1 MKNKE
6 EKDDIKTKEIKKKE
20 LTKFIKTHIFKKTK
34 LLALIGILLFIIII
48 SVFMRAS
55 DGANTGLEII
65 EKTSL
70 LNDIKERFVILLLIL
85 VAGWVPYFYI
95 PAIAYLAYIFMLGGD
110 IAVAM
115 ELHGRLLTLLLNI
128 IPLAL
133 DILTVSIIAA
143 IGIYMSNYTT
153 KKYRYSQRT
162 SFSFLDV
169 KMHLYQITKNQEK
182 YEHAIIK
189 KQEKIDKM
197 KSNDVKIDY
206 ANIFKIAPTIIII
219 NIVMCIIQH
228 LINN

>member
-1 MKNKE
+1 MK
-6 EKDDIKTKEIKKKE
+6 
-20 LTKFIKTHIFKKTK
+20 
-34 LLALIGILLFIIII
+34 
-48 SVFMRAS
+48 AS
-55 DGANTGLEII
+55 DEASAGLEII

-70 LNDIKERFVILLLIL
+70 LNGIKERFIILLLIL

-95 PAIAYLAYIFMLGGD
+95 PAIAFGAYVFMLGGD
-110 IAVAM
+110 IVVAM
-115 ELHGRLLTLLLNI
+115 ESHGRLLTLLLNI
-128 IPLAL
+128 IPALL
-133 DILTVSIIAA
+133 DILTVSVLAA

-153 KKYRYSQRT
+153 KKYKYSQRT

-182 YEHAIIK
+182 YEQAVIK
-189 KQEKIDKM
+189 KQERLEKM
-197 KSNDVKIDY
+197 KANDVKIDY

>member
-6 EKDDIKTKEIKKKE
+6 EKDVKKSPEVKKKE
-20 LTKFIKTHIFKKTK
+20 LGKFLKAHIFKKTK
-34 LLALIGILLFIIII
+34 VLTVIGILLFIVII
-48 SVFMRAS
+48 SVFMKAS
-55 DGANTGLEII
+55 DEASAGLEII

-70 LNDIKERFVILLLIL
+70 LNGVKERFIILLLIL

-95 PAIAYLAYIFMLGGD
+95 PAIAFGAYVFMLGGD
-110 IAVAM
+110 IVVAM
-115 ELHGRLLTLLLNI
+115 ESHGRLLTLLLNI
-128 IPLAL
+128 IPALL
-133 DILTVSIIAA
+133 DILTVSVLAA

-153 KKYRYSQRT
+153 KKYKYSQRT

-182 YEHAIIK
+182 YEQAVIK
-189 KQEKIDKM
+189 KQERIEKM
-197 KSNDVKIDY
+197 KANDVKIDY